1 MRFRAFLAFG
11 WIFDSLLCSAMGADG
26 PVTVQKIYVEKN
38 VKNDLATEASGYI
51 FRSDGDNPPIL
62 IKLGANNINQ
72 YEDVLKNAG
81 KPYVFNVYSSRIRIK
96 LTRFSPIASAAGREA
111 HSLSTAKYLFQL
123 LRIKCY
129 RN

>member
-1 MRFRAFLAFG
+1 MRFREFLAFG
-11 WIFDSLLCSAMGADG
+11 WIFDSLLCSVFGVDG

-81 KPYVFNVYSSRIRIK
+81 KPLVSINFMADKQKDPSPNLMIM
-96 LTRFSPIASAAGREA
+96 RF
-111 HSLSTAKYLFQL
+111 LLFSM
-123 LRIKCY
+123 
-129 RN
+129 

>member
-11 WIFDSLLCSAMGADG
+11 WIFDSLLCSVFGADG

-81 KPYVFNVYSSRIRIK
+81 KLQFFNAYTTRMEMRFRFLPSRSTCVTLKSSI
-96 LTRFSPIASAAGREA
+96 SQ
-111 HSLSTAKYLFQL
+111 STSYH
-123 LRIKCY
+123 I
-129 RN
+129 